1 MAPRARIPPS
11 VGRGSPAALAADAK
25 GCHMSDVIAR
35 RTAIVSIQR
44 ALFGATLLAAS
55 ALPLARAQPA

>member
-1 MAPRARIPPS
+1 
-11 VGRGSPAALAADAK
+11 
-25 GCHMSDVIAR
+25 MSDVIAR

-55 ALPLARAQPA
+55 ALPLAGRSRPKSTRPR